1 MSSPKAEIPRTDWP
15 IWLRR
20 WSPCC
25 ENRKERC
32 ITCKQNQR
40 PSNPITNSKRFRT
53 ASTNWTSFT
62 PLYSSSWKVTYLLA
76 LLIVLWSSIVS
87 FLILLWSRSLKSHSE
102 FCINCNSKI
111 FVLLL
116 SYYPLDFTHNS
127 FVTFYPLTSVTQLLN
142 YKYQHTNK
150 YSINKSTD
158 QLITSFQ
165 QSSIVLNHFS
175 GCEFLQ
181 GP

>member
-127 FVTFYPLTSVTQLLN
+127 FVTFYPLTSVACKQL
-142 YKYQHTNK
+142 HTI
-150 YSINKSTD
+150 YSITNTNTLINTVNKSTNNFFPTIFNSSYHFT
-158 QLITSFQ
+158 LI
-165 QSSIVLNHFS
+165 
-175 GCEFLQ
+175 
-181 GP
+181 